1 MAYLILADM
10 GIARLM
16 VIDLE
21 PRHLLEVLDV
31 AVPQEPGTPQWNRT
45 VVPLLFS
52 GRRVSQVGR
61 RVRRDAQAEDVV
73 VDVLHQAE
81 NFTKSPDFPKI
92 NLT

>member
-52 GRRVSQVGR
+52 ARRVSQVGR
-61 RVRRDAQAEDVV
+61 RSGEPRLRDVV

-81 NFTKSPDFPKI
+81 TLIKAPIS
-92 NLT
+92 